1 MATRIGNYTVL
12 KQIGEGG
19 FARTYL
25 ARHTILGEM
34 ACLKQNIELSD
45 VDVRLLK
52 KEAKLLWH
60 VHHHSLPTLR
70 DFIQLDD
77 GSYVMVM
84 TFVEGKDLQKIVDED
99 YPEGID
105 PEHVCWMMQRLLN
118 ALHYLHYYGIIHGDV
133 KPANIMIKP
142 EEHNAILVDYGLATL
157 KPRSRTKVE
166 GYTPAF
172 AAPEQVAGKPPI
184 PETDIYGLG
193 VSMIHALGGNYIGM
207 TFPDSIPRKLQDFI
221 SQMVRRNPLDR
232 PSSASELI
240 RPLSDLREELFG
252 SRSSGKTLM
261 VS

>member
-1 MATRIGNYTVL
+1 VATRIGNYTVL

-19 FARTYL
+19 FARPYL